1 MIRISFDGSAVDL
14 LPGENGLLPKYAQSR
29 SQNISGSG
37 ARETINF
44 YGDQVLALDFY
55 MTPAAYRKM
64 TAWWSWARQGNLF
77 SLAYD
82 STRTASTT
90 LASGHGAGSTGLDL
104 ASDSGINVGDELF
117 ICNTAADNQFEIV
130 QVDGTGS
137 PLPLTDA
144 TLLTYPAGSL
154 VRHADYYPSLICLD
168 EKFEPKPVGE
178 NWLHTLTAVVQ

>member
-1 MIRISFDGSAVDL
+1 MIRLSFDGNAVDL
-14 LPGENGLLPKYAQSR
+14 LPGESGLLPKYSQAR

-77 SLAYD
+77 ALAYD

-104 ASDSGINVGDELF
+104 TDASGIDAGDELF
-117 ICNTAADNQFEIV
+117 IQSLAADNQFEV
-130 QVDGTGS
+130 VRVNGSGS
-137 PLPLTDA
+137 PLPIEGG
-144 TLLTYPAGSL
+144 TLLTYPSGAL
-154 VRHADYYPSLICLD
+154 VRHADYFPSLISLD
-168 EKFEPKPVGE
+168 DKFDPKPAGE
-178 NWLHTLTAVVQ
+178 NWFYTLTAVVQ